1 MFTLR
6 FLWIAAAL
14 SAMFLAGCGTPVY
27 RQGNLTQGVF
37 ETSVPENF
45 TGAGKEFAAGSS
57 IKGVSLSFD
66 YTTEEEMKMKNV
78 KNAELKEGDYD
89 PLISGSDDDKKIMSE
104 TKLKKFS
111 YKRNRFPVSAA
122 FTHLFK
128 AKDEL
133 AWGYSIG
140 LDPGFYAR
148 VIGGINKKNF
158 EVGAYFDIEFY
169 NVGDISF
176 DYYECSAPTKEGCKD
191 ITEEKHLEEENVRQG
206 RLGAGI
212 FTSFYVNGLAISYS
226 PLLYVP
232 TIEQEYE
239 LQEND
244 PHGNTLRTRVDN
256 PFILSQYAGVS
267 KWIDEHWKVSLGA
280 TVLSSLYFNDF
291 YLTANASLGFW
302 F

>member
-6 FLWIAAAL
+6 FLRIAAAL

-78 KNAELKEGDYD
+78 KNAKLKEGDYD

-104 TKLKKFS
+104 TKIKKFS
-111 YKRNRFPVSAA
+111 YRRNRFPVSAA

-128 AKDEL
+128 AKDEV

-176 DYYECSAPTKEGCKD
+176 DYYECSAPTKEGCKEK
-191 ITEEKHLEEENVRQG
+191 TKEKHLEEKNVRQS
-206 RLGAGI
+206 RQGAGI
-212 FTSFYVNGLAISYS
+212 YTSFYMKGLAIEKAA
-226 PLLYVP
+226 V
-232 TIEQEYE
+232 E
-239 LQEND
+239 
-244 PHGNTLRTRVDN
+244 TL
-256 PFILSQYAGVS
+256 
-267 KWIDEHWKVSLGA
+267 
-280 TVLSSLYFNDF
+280 
-291 YLTANASLGFW
+291 
-302 F
+302 